1 MWQYFIA
8 LGNDMRIRNILIFTI
23 LLSAYLS
30 SAIAA
35 PALIPSAPR
44 VNAKAYLLID
54 HNSGHIL
61 AEHNADKKIEPASLT
76 KLMTAYVVLFEIDRG
91 GISLE
96 DEVKISEKAWRMG
109 GSRMFIKVNSH
120 VSVKELL
127 KGLIIQSGN
136 DASVALAEHI
146 ASNEPAFV
154 ELMNQHAE
162 RLKMNTTHFN
172 NSTGWPDK
180 DHYTTARDLAKLS
193 QAIINDFPKHYSEY
207 KQKEYTYNNIRQYNR
222 NRLLWL
228 DDRVDGLKTG
238 HTEAAG
244 YCLISSA
251 KNSNMRL
258 ISVVIGT
265 NKDDAR
271 IAASR
276 KLLNYGFRFFETS
289 LIHKANTEITNMRVW
304 KGEEEKLSLGITQD
318 LYVTMPKGLLRKIKN
333 NIKVEAMIEAPVTQG
348 QNYGQLNIM
357 LGDKQISSK
366 ELIALSS
373 IKEGS
378 IWRKLIDNIKLMFQ

>member
-1 MWQYFIA
+1 M
-8 LGNDMRIRNILIFTI
+8 RNIFILFI
-23 LLSAYLS
+23 LLSS
-30 SAIAA
+30 FITSAIAA
-35 PALIPSAPR
+35 PALIPAPPR
-44 VNAKAYLLID
+44 VSAKAYLLID

-61 AEHNADKKIEPASLT
+61 AEKNADKQIEPASLT
-76 KLMTAYVVLFEIDRG
+76 KLMTAYVVLYEIERG
-91 GISLE
+91 GISIN
-96 DEVKISEKAWRMG
+96 DEVKISKKAWRMG
-109 GSRMFIKVNSH
+109 GSRMFIRVNTL

-136 DASVALAEHI
+136 DASVALAEHV
-146 ASNEPAFV
+146 ASNEDAFV

-162 RLKMNTTHFN
+162 RLNMISTHFN

-180 DHYTTARDLAKLS
+180 NHYTTARDLAKLS
-193 QAIINDFPKHYSEY
+193 QALINDFPSHYAAY
-207 KQKEYTYNNIRQYNR
+207 KEKEYTYNNIRQYNR

-251 KNSNMRL
+251 KNKNMRL
-258 ISVVIGT
+258 ISIVTGT

-276 KLLNYGFRFFETS
+276 KLLNYGFRFFETN

-304 KGEEEKLSLGITQD
+304 KGEEQKISLGISEN
-318 LYVTMPKGLLRKIKN
+318 LYVTTPKGLSRKIKN
-333 NIKVEAMIEAPVTQG
+333 NLKIEAMIEAPVTEG

-357 LGDKQISSK
+357 LDDNNLATR
-366 ELIALSS
+366 ELVALSS
-373 IKEGS
+373 IDEGG
-378 IWRKLIDNIKLMFQ
+378 ILRKLIDNVQLMFQ

>member
-1 MWQYFIA
+1 
-8 LGNDMRIRNILIFTI
+8 MRKRNIFILFI

-35 PALIPSAPR
+35 PALIPAPPR
-44 VNAKAYLLID
+44 INAKAYLLID
-54 HNSGHIL
+54 HNSGHVL

-96 DEVKISEKAWRMG
+96 DEVKISAKAWRMG
-109 GSRMFIKVNSH
+109 GSRMFVRVNTH

-136 DASVALAEHI
+136 DATVALAEHI
-146 ASNEPAFV
+146 ANNEAAFV

-162 RLKMNTTHFN
+162 RLNMNATHFN

-180 DHYTTARDLAKLS
+180 NHYTTARDLAILS
-193 QAIINDFPKHYSEY
+193 RAIINDFPEHYPEY

-251 KNSNMRL
+251 KNKSMRL
-258 ISVVIGT
+258 ISVVTGT
-265 NKDDAR
+265 KRDEAR
-271 IAASR
+271 ITASR

-289 LIHKANTEITNMRVW
+289 LIHEANTEITNLRVW
-304 KGEEEKLSLGITQD
+304 KGEEQKLSLGIAKN
-318 LYVTMPKGLLRKIKN
+318 LYITIPKGLRKKIKN
-333 NIKVEAMIEAPVTQG
+333 NIKVEAMIEAPVSKG

-357 LGDKQISSK
+357 LGDKQLATQ
-366 ELIALSS
+366 ELVALSS
-373 IKEGS
+373 VKEGG
-378 IWRKLIDNIKLMFQ
+378 IWRKLSDNIQLMFQ

>member
-1 MWQYFIA
+1 MRKRNVFI
-8 LGNDMRIRNILIFTI
+8 LFI

-35 PALIPSAPR
+35 PALIPAPPHI
-44 VNAKAYLLID
+44 NAKAYLLID
-54 HNSGHIL
+54 HNSGHVL

-76 KLMTAYVVLFEIDRG
+76 KLMTAYVVLFEIERG

-109 GSRMFIKVNSH
+109 GSRMFIRVNTH
-120 VSVKELL
+120 VSVRELL

-136 DASVALAEHI
+136 DATVALAEHI
-146 ASNEPAFV
+146 AGSEAAFV

-162 RLKMNTTHFN
+162 RLNLNATHFN

-180 DHYTTARDLAKLS
+180 NHYTTARDLAILS
-193 QAIINDFPKHYSEY
+193 QAIINDFPEHYAEY
-207 KQKEYTYNNIRQYNR
+207 KEKEYTYNNIRQYNR

-251 KNSNMRL
+251 KNKSMRL
-258 ISVVIGT
+258 ISVVTGT
-265 NKDDAR
+265 KKDDVR
-271 IAASR
+271 VAASR

-289 LIHKANTEITNMRVW
+289 LIHEANTEITNLRVW
-304 KGEEEKLSLGITQD
+304 KGEEQKLSLGISKN
-318 LYVTMPKGLLRKIKN
+318 LYVTMPKGLRKKIKN
-333 NIKVEAMIEAPVTQG
+333 NIKVEAMIEAPVAKG
-348 QNYGQLNIM
+348 QSYGQLNIM
-357 LGDKQISSK
+357 LGDKQLATQ
-366 ELIALSS
+366 ELVALSA

-378 IWRKLIDNIKLMFQ
+378 IWRKLIDNIQLMFQ

>member
-1 MWQYFIA
+1 MRNTFA
-8 LGNDMRIRNILIFTI
+8 LFI
-23 LLSAYLS
+23 LLSTFLT

-35 PALIPSAPR
+35 PALIPAPPR

-61 AEHNADKKIEPASLT
+61 AEKNADKKIEPASLT
-76 KLMTAYVVLFEIDRG
+76 KLMTAYVVLFEIERG
-91 GISLE
+91 GISID
-96 DEVKISEKAWRMG
+96 DEVKISKKAWRMR
-109 GSRMFIKVNSH
+109 GSRMFIRVNSL

-136 DASVALAEHI
+136 DASVALAEHV
-146 ASNEPAFV
+146 ASNESAFV

-162 RLKMNTTHFN
+162 QLNMTSTHFN

-180 DHYTTARDLAKLS
+180 NHYTTARDLAKLS
-193 QAIINDFPKHYSEY
+193 QALINDFPTHYSAY
-207 KQKEYTYNNIRQYNR
+207 KEKVYTYNNIRQYNR
-222 NRLLWL
+222 NKLLWL

-251 KNSNMRL
+251 KNKNMRL
-258 ISVVIGT
+258 ISIVTGT

-276 KLLNYGFRFFETS
+276 KLLNYGFRFFETN
-289 LIHKANTEITNMRVW
+289 LIHKANAEITNMRVW
-304 KGEEEKLSLGITQD
+304 KGEEQKLSLGISEN
-318 LYVTMPKGLLRKIKN
+318 LYVTTPKGLRKKIKN
-333 NIKVEAMIEAPVTQG
+333 NLKVEAMIEAPVNEG
-348 QNYGQLNIM
+348 QSYGQLNIM
-357 LGDKQISSK
+357 FGDKNLDTR
-366 ELIALSS
+366 ELVALSS
-373 IKEGS
+373 INEGG
-378 IWRKLIDNIKLMFQ
+378 IWRKLVDNVQLMFQ

>member
-1 MWQYFIA
+1 
-8 LGNDMRIRNILIFTI
+8 MRLRNTFV
-23 LLSAYLS
+23 LLLLFFSYLNS
-30 SAIAA
+30 VIAA
-35 PALIPSAPR
+35 PALIPAPPR

-54 HNSGHIL
+54 HNSGHVL
-61 AEHNADKKIEPASLT
+61 AQRNADKKIEPASLT
-76 KLMTAYVVLFEIDRG
+76 KLMTAYVVLYEIERG
-91 GISLE
+91 GINIE

-109 GSRMFIKVNSH
+109 GSRMFVRVNTL

-146 ASNEPAFV
+146 ASNESSFV

-162 RLKMNTTHFN
+162 RLKMNSTHFN

-180 DHYTTARDLAKLS
+180 NHFTTARDLSILS
-193 QAIINDFPKHYSEY
+193 RAIIDDFPKHYSEY
-207 KQKEYTYNNIRQYNR
+207 KVKEYTYNKIRQFNR

-251 KNSNMRL
+251 KNDNMRL
-258 ISVVIGT
+258 ISIVTGT
-265 NKDDAR
+265 NRDDAR

-289 LIHKANTEITNMRVW
+289 LIHEANTEVTNLRVW
-304 KGEEEKLSLGITQD
+304 KGDKENLSLGTSQN
-318 LYVTMPKGLLRKIKN
+318 LYVTLPKGLSRKIKN
-333 NIKVEAMIEAPVTQG
+333 NIKVEAMIEAPVVKG
-348 QNYGQLNIM
+348 QTYGQINLM
-357 LGDKQISSK
+357 LGDKNIASQDLK
-366 ELIALSS
+366 ALSS
-373 IKEGS
+373 INEGGV
-378 IWRKLIDNIKLMFQ
+378 WRKLVDNISLMFQ

>member
-1 MWQYFIA
+1 
-8 LGNDMRIRNILIFTI
+8 MRIRNILIFTI
-23 LLSAYLS
+23 LLSTYLS

-35 PALIPSAPR
+35 PALIPSPPR

-54 HNSGHIL
+54 HNSGHVL
-61 AEHNADKKIEPASLT
+61 AERNADKKIEPASLT

-109 GSRMFIKVNSH
+109 GSRMFVKVNSH
-120 VSVKELL
+120 VSVKDLL
-127 KGLIIQSGN
+127 TGLIVQSGN

-146 ASNEPAFV
+146 ASNEAAFV

-162 RLKMNTTHFN
+162 RLNMSATHFN

-180 DHYTTARDLAKLS
+180 DHYTTARDLAILS
-193 QAIINDFPKHYSEY
+193 RAIINDFPTHYSEY
-207 KQKEYTYNNIRQYNR
+207 KRKEYTYNNIRQYNR

-258 ISVVIGT
+258 ISVVTGT
-265 NKDDAR
+265 NRDDAR

-289 LIHKANTEITNMRVW
+289 LIHKANTEVTNMRVW
-304 KGEEEKLSLGITQD
+304 KGEEQKISLGVPQN
-318 LYVTMPKGLLRKIKN
+318 LYVTMPKGLLKKIKN
-333 NIKVEAMIEAPVTQG
+333 NIKVEAMIEAPVTKG
-348 QNYGQLNIM
+348 QSYGQLNIM
-357 LGDKQISSK
+357 LGDKQLANQ

-373 IKEGS
+373 IKEGN
-378 IWRKLIDNIKLMFQ
+378 IWRKLVDNVQLMFQ

>member
-1 MWQYFIA
+1 MRTRNVFI
-8 LGNDMRIRNILIFTI
+8 LFF

-35 PALIPSAPR
+35 PALIPAPPR

-54 HNSGHIL
+54 HNSGHVL
-61 AEHNADKKIEPASLT
+61 AERNADKKIEPASLT
-76 KLMTAYVVLFEIDRG
+76 KLMTAYVVLYEIDRG

-109 GSRMFIKVNSH
+109 GSRMFIRVNTL
-120 VSVKELL
+120 VSVKDLL

-146 ASNEPAFV
+146 ANNESSFV

-162 RLKMNTTHFN
+162 RLNMNATHFN

-180 DHYTTARDLAKLS
+180 NHYTTARDLAILS
-193 QAIINDFPKHYSEY
+193 RAIINDFPKHYSEY
-207 KQKEYTYNNIRQYNR
+207 KEKEFTYNNIRQYNR

-258 ISVVIGT
+258 ISIVTGT

-276 KLLNYGFRFFETS
+276 KLLNYGFRFFETN
-289 LIHKANTEITNMRVW
+289 LIHKAKSEITNLRVW
-304 KGEEEKLSLGITQD
+304 KGEEENVSLGIASN
-318 LYVTMPKGLLRKIKN
+318 LYITMPKGLSKKIKN
-333 NIKVEAMIEAPVTQG
+333 NIKVEAMIEAPVSEG
-348 QNYGQLNIM
+348 QSYGQLNIM
-357 LGDKQISSK
+357 LGKKQLATK
-366 ELIALSS
+366 KLIALSS
-373 IKEGS
+373 INEGGV
-378 IWRKLIDNIKLMFQ
+378 WRILVDNIKLMFQ